1 MIPMVELK
9 QGDCLEL
16 MKDIPDGSV
25 DLVLT
30 DPPYGTTACKWDS
43 IIPFEPMWEQLK
55 RIVKRYGAIVL
66 FGSEPFS
73 SLLRASNIDW
83 YKYDWVWEKEQS
95 SSGLQAKIAP
105 MKKHENI
112 SVFYQTFSDCYD
124 TTEMFAELK
133 EYMQT
138 ERKKAGLDGKKTRE
152 LLGSYMGSHYFT
164 NGSQFCIPTAD
175 AYYKLQSTGFFN
187 MPFEVLTEKYQ
198 SERLKSKIDN
208 FNTYNP
214 QMTDG
219 KAYKGH
225 FAPDAEVHG
234 KATHY
239 VKDNSGTRYP
249 TSILKFNRAKGLH
262 PTQKPV
268 SLLEYLIRTY
278 TNDGE
283 TILDFTMGSGSTG
296 VACVNT
302 GRNFIGIELDQGY
315 FEIAQK
321 RIEEA
326 EKRLNRG
333 KLMEDVGHD

>member
-1 MIPMVELK
+1 MVKLYN
-9 QGDCLEL
+9 GDCLEL

-43 IIPFEPMWEQLK
+43 VIPFEPMWEQLK
-55 RIVKRYGAIVL
+55 RIVKRGGALVF

-83 YKYDWVWEKEQS
+83 YKYDWIWEKEQS

-112 SVFYQTFSDCYD
+112 SVFYRTFSDCYD

-138 ERKKAGLDGKKTRE
+138 ERKRAGLDGRKTAE

-175 AYYKLQSTGFFN
+175 AYSKLQSTGFFS
-187 MPFEVLTEKYQ
+187 MPFEELLEKYK

-214 QMTDG
+214 QFTEG
-219 KAYKGH
+219 KPYKGH

-234 KATHY
+234 KSTHY
-239 VKDNSGTRYP
+239 VKDNDGTRYP
-249 TSILKFNRAKGLH
+249 TSILKFNRERGLH
-262 PTQKPV
+262 PTQKPID
-268 SLLEYLIRTY
+268 LLEYLIKTY
-278 TNDGE
+278 TNEGE
-283 TILDFTMGSGSTG
+283 TVLDFTMGSGSTG
-296 VACVNT
+296 VACINT
-302 GRNFIGIELDQGY
+302 NRSFIGIELDSDY
-315 FEIAQK
+315 FNIATE
-321 RIEEA
+321 RIATAQA
-326 EKRLNRG
+326 ERCALLLCSDNN
-333 KLMEDVGHD
+333 EQS

>member
-1 MIPMVELK
+1 MKPIELWH
-9 QGDCLEL
+9 GDCLEL
-16 MKDIPDGSV
+16 MKNIPDGSV

-43 IIPFEPMWEQLK
+43 VIPFEPMWEQLK
-55 RIVKRYGAIVL
+55 RIVKRGGAIVL

-83 YKYDWVWEKEQS
+83 YKYDWVWEKPNG
-95 SSGLQAKIAP
+95 SGFLCANIAP
-105 MKKHENI
+105 LKNHENI

-164 NGSQFCIPTAD
+164 NGSQFCIPTAE
-175 AYYKLQSTGFFN
+175 AYSKLQSTGFFD
-187 MPFEVLTEKYQ
+187 MPFEELTEKYQ

-214 QMTDG
+214 QFTDG
-219 KAYKGH
+219 KPYECKRGRL
-225 FAPDAEVHG
+225 AEVITGTSVG
-234 KATHY
+234 KSTHITKSDGKRFPKT
-239 VKDNSGTRYP
+239 V
-249 TSILKFNRAKGLH
+249 LKFNKETGSH

-268 SLLEYLIRTY
+268 ALLEYLILTY
-278 TNDGE
+278 TNEGE
-283 TILDFTMGSGSTG
+283 TVLDFTMGSGSTG

-302 GRNFIGIELDQGY
+302 GRKFIGIELDQGY
-315 FEIAQK
+315 FDIAK
-321 RIEEA
+321 ERIEKSIRE
-326 EKRLNRG
+326 R
-333 KLMEDVGHD
+333 D